1 MLAQRKTPKKK
12 WWINGIE
19 GLVHEVGDR
28 VLRLGRDLLRV
39 VGSVRRKRRFI

>member
-1 MLAQRKTPKKK
+1 MLAQRKTPKK

-19 GLVHEVGDR
+19 GLVNEVGDR
-28 VLRLGRDLLRV
+28 VLGLGRDLLHV